1 MTDISKNPN
10 NAFFVKNNQKN
21 NLSFG
26 KANINIAA
34 ISDTHGQIDKCAA
47 IQDTYEK
54 NKDHFHPDG
63 QNPSN
68 KNVFAVVG
76 DWFMNPT
83 RKGYLSF
90 KETIGD
96 MQGKFLG
103 DMIDRMKSGLGNLTT
118 LYTPGNHCLE
128 GGDSFLFDKTKKC
141 DMTTVMTNVN
151 VENSKSVTSL
161 EPEARKKI
169 TTSTVLEV
177 PDDKNPDKIHKMLV
191 LGMICPNMDYYCNG
205 LINDLDILDRN
216 RKKEVKLEEGDLTE
230 TYKQFNEEISKFKEE
245 NPDSPVMLLN
255 HAGQR
260 VVQMLCNHCDLDLV
274 LNGHDHKDETS
285 VFISSATGKETL
297 VCSLSENAK
306 LMDAVNVHFDD
317 DGKFSFDSK
326 TLYVKLEEQ
335 DAIFKKQFEE
345 TFVEDTKGIVEITD
359 PSGSDRLKVDN
370 IRYADNPL
378 EKLVTD
384 TIISHIRTKEPDTQ
398 LFMMNTSAF
407 RSELQVDKENPVT
420 NMQLMDLMSGLIEKE
435 AKIRV
440 GNFSGETIA
449 KMVEQNVRE
458 NNENKTRNVLMGWSG
473 LQMDRGAIIRLQND
487 GNTDLNQVAKYIKIM
502 DENGEYQPIDFLKT
516 YKTAVTQKLFDKTTI
531 EDVKNSDADFIYLGE
546 TANDC
551 LLAGVKEKGYKL
563 IVPQDIRVIDDG
575 EGERKS

>member
-1 MTDISKNPN
+1 MTDISKMPFGGRQIN
-10 NAFFVKNNQKN
+10 
-21 NLSFG
+21 FG
-26 KANINIAA
+26 KANMNIAA
-34 ISDTHGQIDKCAA
+34 LSDTHGQIDKTAA
-47 IQDTYEK
+47 ICDTYEK
-54 NKDHFHPDG
+54 HKEEVHPDG
-63 QNPSN
+63 KNKSN
-68 KNVFAVVG
+68 LNVLAVVG

-103 DMIDRMKSGLGNLTT
+103 DLITRMKDGLGNLSS

-128 GGDSFLFDKTKKC
+128 GGDSFLFDKVKKC

-151 VENSKSVTSL
+151 VDKSKSITDLS
-161 EPEARKKI
+161 PEDRTKF
-169 TTSTVLEV
+169 TQSTILEV
-177 PDDKNPDKIHKMLV
+177 PDDKDPNKVHKMLV
-191 LGMICPNMDYYCNG
+191 LGMVCPNMDYYCNG

-216 RKKEVKLEEGDLTE
+216 RKKEVKLEESDLQE
-230 TYKQFNEEISKFKEE
+230 TYKQFNEEIAKFKEE
-245 NPDSPVMLLN
+245 NPNSPVMLLN

-260 VVQMLCNHCDLDLV
+260 VVQMLCNNCDLDLV
-274 LNGHDHKDETS
+274 LNGHDHKDES
-285 VFISSATGKETL
+285 SEFISATTGKKTY

-306 LMDAVNVHFDD
+306 KIEAVNVHFDD
-317 DGKFSFDSK
+317 DGNFSFDSK
-326 TLYVKLEEQ
+326 ALYVQLQNQ
-335 DAIFKKQFEE
+335 DEKFKAEFDK
-345 TFVEDTKGIVEITD
+345 TFAEDTKGIVEIYD
-359 PSGSDRLKVDN
+359 PAGSDRLKVDN
-370 IRYADNPL
+370 IRFADNPL

-384 TIISHIRTKEPDTQ
+384 TILTDIRTEHPDTE

-440 GNFSGETIA
+440 GSFPGETIT
-449 KMVEQNVRE
+449 KMVYQNVME

-473 LQMDRGAIIRLQND
+473 LQIDRGAIIRLQNEGISD
-487 GNTDLNQVAKYIKIM
+487 TKETAKYIKIM
-502 DENGEYQPIDFLKT
+502 NKDGEWEPIDFSRN
-516 YKTAVTQKLFDKTTI
+516 YKTAVTQKLFDKTNI
-531 EDVKNSDADFIYLGE
+531 EDVKKLDGEFIHLGK

-563 IVPQDIRVIDDG
+563 TVPQDIRVIDDG
-575 EGERKS
+575 QGERKS

>member
-1 MTDISKNPN
+1 MTDISKMPFGKHPVN
-10 NAFFVKNNQKN
+10 
-21 NLSFG
+21 FG
-26 KANINIAA
+26 KANMNIVAL
-34 ISDTHGQIDKCAA
+34 SDTHGQIDKCAA

-54 NKDHFHPDG
+54 NKDEIHPDG
-63 QNPSN
+63 NNPSN
-68 KNVFAVVG
+68 KNVLAVVG

-103 DMIDRMKSGLGNLTT
+103 DMIDRMKSGLGNLTA

-151 VENSKSVTSL
+151 VENSKSITSL
-161 EPEARKKI
+161 EPEAQKKI
-169 TTSTVLEV
+169 TSSTVLEV
-177 PDDKNPDKIHKMLV
+177 QDDKDPNKIHKMLV
-191 LGMICPNMDYYCNG
+191 LGMVCPNMDYYCNG
-205 LINDLDILDRN
+205 LINDLDILDRS
-216 RKKEVKLEEGDLTE
+216 RKKEVKIEEGDLTE
-230 TYKQFNEEISKFKEE
+230 TYKQFNEEIAKFKEE
-245 NPDSPVMLLN
+245 NPNSPVMLMN

-285 VFISSATGKETL
+285 EFVSAATGKKTL

-317 DGKFSFDSK
+317 DGKFSFNSK
-326 TLYVKLEEQ
+326 TLYVQLQNQ
-335 DAIFKKQFEE
+335 DAEFKAQFDR
-345 TFVEDTKGIVEITD
+345 TFAEDTKGIVQITD
-359 PSGSDRLKVDN
+359 PAGSNRLKVDN

-384 TIISHIRTKEPDTQ
+384 TILTDIKTTHPDTQ

-407 RSELQVDKENPVT
+407 RAELQVDEENPVT

-435 AKIRV
+435 AKIRI
-440 GNFSGETIA
+440 GEFSGETLA
-449 KMVEQNVRE
+449 KMVNQNVRE

-473 LQMDRGAIIRLQND
+473 LQIDRGAIIRLQNAD
-487 GNTDLNQVAKYIKIM
+487 NQDISEVGKCIKIM
-502 DENGEYQPIDFLKT
+502 NSDGEWEPLDFGRN
-516 YKTAVTQKLFDKTTI
+516 YKTAVTQKLFDKTII
-531 EDVKNSDADFIYLGE
+531 EDVKKQDENFIHLGK

-551 LLAGVKEKGYKL
+551 LLAGVREKGFKL
-563 IVPQDIRVIDDG
+563 TVPQDIRVIDDG

>member
-1 MTDISKNPN
+1 MTDISKMPFNKQIN
-10 NAFFVKNNQKN
+10 
-21 NLSFG
+21 FG

-34 ISDTHGQIDKCAA
+34 LSDTHGQIDKTAA
-47 IQDTYEK
+47 ICDTYEK
-54 NKDHFHPDG
+54 HKEEIHPDG
-63 QNPSN
+63 KNKSN
-68 KNVFAVVG
+68 LNVLAVVG

-96 MQGKFLG
+96 MQGKFLS
-103 DMIDRMKSGLGNLTT
+103 DLITRMKSGLGNLSS

-128 GGDSFLFDKTKKC
+128 GGDSFLFDKVKKC
-141 DMTTVMTNVN
+141 DMTTVMTNVDM
-151 VENSKSVTSL
+151 EDSKSITSL
-161 EPEARKKI
+161 EPEARKKF
-169 TTSTVLEV
+169 TESTVLEV
-177 PDDKNPDKIHKMLV
+177 PDDKDPNKVHKMLV

-216 RKKEVKLEEGDLTE
+216 RKKEVKLEESDLQE
-230 TYKQFNEEISKFKEE
+230 TYKQFNEQIAKFKEE

-274 LNGHDHKDETS
+274 LNGHDHKDEASEFT
-285 VFISSATGKETL
+285 SATTGKKTY

-306 LMDAVNVHFDD
+306 KLEAVNVHFDD
-317 DGKFSFDSK
+317 DGKYSFDSK
-326 TLYVKLEEQ
+326 ALYVKLQDQ
-335 DAIFKKQFEE
+335 DAKFKAAFDE
-345 TFVEDTKGIVEITD
+345 TFAEDTKGLVEITD
-359 PSGSDRLKVDN
+359 PAGSERLKVDN

-378 EKLVTD
+378 AKLVTD
-384 TIISHIRTKEPDTQ
+384 TIITDIRTTEPDTQ

-440 GNFSGETIA
+440 GNFTGQTLTN
-449 KMVEQNVRE
+449 MVYQNVKE

-473 LQMDRGAIIRLQND
+473 LQFDRGAIIRLQND
-487 GNTDLNQVAKYIKIM
+487 GITDVNETAKHIKIM
-502 DENGEYQPIDFLKT
+502 NKNGEWEPINLSQN
-516 YKTAVTQKLFDKTTI
+516 YKTAVTQKLFDKTI
-531 EDVKNSDADFIYLGE
+531 LQDVKDAESEFSHLGK

-563 IVPQDIRVIDDG
+563 TVPQDIRVIDDG

>member
-1 MTDISKNPN
+1 MTDISKMPFGKHPVN
-10 NAFFVKNNQKN
+10 
-21 NLSFG
+21 FG
-26 KANINIAA
+26 KANMNIVAL
-34 ISDTHGQIDKCAA
+34 SDTHGQIDKCAA

-54 NKDHFHPDG
+54 NKDEIHPDG
-63 QNPSN
+63 NNPSN
-68 KNVFAVVG
+68 KNVLAVVG

-103 DMIDRMKSGLGNLTT
+103 DMIDRMKSGLGNLTA

-141 DMTTVMTNVN
+141 DMTTVMTNVH
-151 VENSKSVTSL
+151 VENSKSITSL
-161 EPEARKKI
+161 EPEAQKKI
-169 TTSTVLEV
+169 TSSTVLEV
-177 PDDKNPDKIHKMLV
+177 QDDKDPNKIHKMLV
-191 LGMICPNMDYYCNG
+191 LGMVCPNMDYYCNG
-205 LINDLDILDRN
+205 LINDLDILDRS
-216 RKKEVKLEEGDLTE
+216 RKKEVKIEEGDLTE
-230 TYKQFNEEISKFKEE
+230 TYKQFNEEIAKFKEE
-245 NPDSPVMLLN
+245 NPNSPVMLMN

-260 VVQMLCNHCDLDLV
+260 VVQMLCDHCDLDLV

-285 VFISSATGKETL
+285 EFVSAATGKKTL

-306 LMDAVNVHFDD
+306 LMEAVNVHFDD
-317 DGKFSFDSK
+317 DGKFSFNSK
-326 TLYVKLEEQ
+326 TLYVQLQNQ
-335 DAIFKKQFEE
+335 DAEFKAQFDR
-345 TFVEDTKGIVEITD
+345 TFAEDTKGIVQITD
-359 PSGSDRLKVDN
+359 PAGSDRLKVDN

-384 TIISHIRTKEPDTQ
+384 TILTDIKTTHPDTQ

-407 RSELQVDKENPVT
+407 RAELQVDKENPVT

-440 GNFSGETIA
+440 GEFSGETLA
-449 KMVEQNVRE
+449 KMVDQNVRE

-473 LQMDRGAIIRLQND
+473 LQIDRGAIIRLQNAD
-487 GNTDLNQVAKYIKIM
+487 NQDISEVGKCIKIM
-502 DENGEYQPIDFLKT
+502 NSDGAWEPLDFGRN
-516 YKTAVTQKLFDKTTI
+516 YKTAVTQKLFDKTII
-531 EDVKNSDADFIYLGE
+531 EDVKKQDENFIHLGK

-551 LLAGVKEKGYKL
+551 LLAGVREKGFKL
-563 IVPQDIRVIDDG
+563 TVPQDIRVIDDG

>member
-1 MTDISKNPN
+1 MTDISKMP
-10 NAFFVKNNQKN
+10 
-21 NLSFG
+21 FG
-26 KANINIAA
+26 KQINFGQANINIAA
-34 ISDTHGQIDKCAA
+34 LSDTHGQIDKTAA
-47 IQDTYEK
+47 ICDTYEK
-54 NKDHFHPDG
+54 HKEEIHPDG
-63 QNPSN
+63 QNKSN
-68 KNVFAVVG
+68 LNVLAVVG

-103 DMIDRMKSGLGNLTT
+103 DLIDRMKSGLGNLSS

-128 GGDSFLFDKTKKC
+128 GGDTFLFDKVKKC
-141 DMTTVMTNVN
+141 DMTTVMTNVDM
-151 VENSKSVTSL
+151 EDSKSITSL
-161 EPEARKKI
+161 EPEARKKF
-169 TTSTVLEV
+169 TEATVLEV
-177 PDDKNPDKIHKMLV
+177 PDDKDPDKVHKMLV

-205 LINDLDILDRN
+205 LINDLDIMDRN
-216 RKKEVKLEEGDLTE
+216 RKKEVKIEESDLQE
-230 TYKQFNEEISKFKEE
+230 TYKQFNEQIAKFKEE
-245 NPDSPVMLLN
+245 NPNSPVMLLN

-260 VVQMLCNHCDLDLV
+260 VVQMLCNNCDLDLV
-274 LNGHDHKDETS
+274 LNGHDHKDQTS
-285 VFISSATGKETL
+285 EFVSSKTGKKTY

-306 LMDAVNVHFDD
+306 KLEAVNVHFDD
-317 DGKFSFDSK
+317 DGKYSFDSK
-326 TLYVKLEEQ
+326 ALYVQLQNQ
-335 DAIFKKQFEE
+335 DAKFKELFDT
-345 TFVEDTKGIVEITD
+345 TFAEDTKGIVEIYD
-359 PSGSDRLKVDN
+359 PAGSDRLKVDN

-384 TIISHIRTKEPDTQ
+384 TILTDIKTTHPDTE

-440 GNFSGETIA
+440 GSFPGETIT
-449 KMVEQNVRE
+449 KMVYQNVRE

-473 LQMDRGAIIRLQND
+473 LQIDRGSLIRLQNAGSED
-487 GNTDLNQVAKYIKIM
+487 MKEAAKYIKIM
-502 DENGEYQPIDFLKT
+502 NKDGEWEPIDFSRS

-531 EDVKNSDADFIYLGE
+531 EDVKKLDADFIHLGK

-563 IVPQDIRVIDDG
+563 TVPQDIRVIDDG
-575 EGERKS
+575 QGERKS

>member
-1 MTDISKNPN
+1 MTDISKMPFNKQIN
-10 NAFFVKNNQKN
+10 
-21 NLSFG
+21 FG

-34 ISDTHGQIDKCAA
+34 LSDTHGQIDKTAA
-47 IQDTYEK
+47 ICDTYEK
-54 NKDHFHPDG
+54 HKEEIHPDG
-63 QNPSN
+63 KNKSN
-68 KNVFAVVG
+68 LNVLAVVG

-103 DMIDRMKSGLGNLTT
+103 DLITRMKSGLGNLSS

-128 GGDSFLFDKTKKC
+128 GGDSFLFDKVKKC
-141 DMTTVMTNVN
+141 DMTTVMTNVDM
-151 VENSKSVTSL
+151 EDSKSITSL
-161 EPEARKKI
+161 EPEARKKF
-169 TTSTVLEV
+169 TESTVLEV
-177 PDDKNPDKIHKMLV
+177 PDDKDPNKVHKMLV

-216 RKKEVKLEEGDLTE
+216 RKKEVKLEESDLQE
-230 TYKQFNEEISKFKEE
+230 TYKQFNEQIAKFKEE

-274 LNGHDHKDETS
+274 LNGHDHKDEASEFT
-285 VFISSATGKETL
+285 SATTGKKTY

-306 LMDAVNVHFDD
+306 KLEAVNVHFDD
-317 DGKFSFDSK
+317 DGKYSFDSK
-326 TLYVKLEEQ
+326 ALYVKLQDQ
-335 DAIFKKQFEE
+335 DAKFKAAFDE
-345 TFVEDTKGIVEITD
+345 TFAEDTKGLVEITD
-359 PSGSDRLKVDN
+359 PAGSERLKVDN

-378 EKLVTD
+378 AKLVTD
-384 TIISHIRTKEPDTQ
+384 TIITDIRTTEPDTQ

-440 GNFSGETIA
+440 GNFTGQTLTN
-449 KMVEQNVRE
+449 MVYQNVKE

-473 LQMDRGAIIRLQND
+473 LQFDRGAIIRLQND
-487 GNTDLNQVAKYIKIM
+487 GITDVNETAKHIKIM
-502 DENGEYQPIDFLKT
+502 NKNGEWEPINLSQN
-516 YKTAVTQKLFDKTTI
+516 YKTAVTQKLFDKTI
-531 EDVKNSDADFIYLGE
+531 LQDVKDAESEFSHLGK

-563 IVPQDIRVIDDG
+563 TVPQDIRVIDDG

>member
-1 MTDISKNPN
+1 MTDISKMPFGKHPVN
-10 NAFFVKNNQKN
+10 
-21 NLSFG
+21 FG
-26 KANINIAA
+26 KANMNIVAL
-34 ISDTHGQIDKCAA
+34 SDTHGQIDKCAA

-54 NKDHFHPDG
+54 NKDEIHPDG
-63 QNPSN
+63 NNPSN
-68 KNVFAVVG
+68 KNVLAVVG

-103 DMIDRMKSGLGNLTT
+103 DMIDRMKSGLGNLTA

-141 DMTTVMTNVN
+141 DMTTVMTNVH
-151 VENSKSVTSL
+151 VENSKSITSL
-161 EPEARKKI
+161 EPEAQKKI
-169 TTSTVLEV
+169 TSSTVLEV
-177 PDDKNPDKIHKMLV
+177 QDDKDPNKIHKMLV
-191 LGMICPNMDYYCNG
+191 LGMVCPNMDYYCNG
-205 LINDLDILDRN
+205 LINDLDILDRS
-216 RKKEVKLEEGDLTE
+216 RKKEVKIEEGDLTE
-230 TYKQFNEEISKFKEE
+230 TYKQFNEEIAKFKEE
-245 NPDSPVMLLN
+245 NPNSPVMLMN

-285 VFISSATGKETL
+285 EFVSAATGKKTL

-306 LMDAVNVHFDD
+306 LMEAVNVHFDD
-317 DGKFSFDSK
+317 DGKFSFNSK
-326 TLYVKLEEQ
+326 TLYVQLQNQ
-335 DAIFKKQFEE
+335 DAKFKAQFDR
-345 TFVEDTKGIVEITD
+345 TFAEDTKGIVQITD
-359 PSGSDRLKVDN
+359 PAGSDRLKVDN

-384 TIISHIRTKEPDTQ
+384 TILADIKTTHPDTQ

-407 RSELQVDKENPVT
+407 RAELQVDKENPVT

-440 GNFSGETIA
+440 GEFSGETLA
-449 KMVEQNVRE
+449 KMVDQNVRE

-473 LQMDRGAIIRLQND
+473 LQIDRGAIIRLQNAD
-487 GNTDLNQVAKYIKIM
+487 NQDISEVGKCIKIM
-502 DENGEYQPIDFLKT
+502 NSDGAWEPLDFGRN
-516 YKTAVTQKLFDKTTI
+516 YKTAVTQKLFDKTII
-531 EDVKNSDADFIYLGE
+531 EDVKKQDENFIHLGK

-551 LLAGVKEKGYKL
+551 LLAGVREMGFKL
-563 IVPQDIRVIDDG
+563 TVPQDIRVIDDG

>member
-1 MTDISKNPN
+1 MTDISKMP
-10 NAFFVKNNQKN
+10 
-21 NLSFG
+21 FG
-26 KANINIAA
+26 KQINFGQANINIAA
-34 ISDTHGQIDKCAA
+34 LSDTHGQIDKTAA
-47 IQDTYEK
+47 ICDTYEK
-54 NKDHFHPDG
+54 HKEEIHPDG
-63 QNPSN
+63 QNKSN
-68 KNVFAVVG
+68 LNVLAVVG

-103 DMIDRMKSGLGNLTT
+103 DLIDRMKSGLGNLSS

-128 GGDSFLFDKTKKC
+128 GGDTFLFDKVKKC
-141 DMTTVMTNVN
+141 DMTTVMTNVDM
-151 VENSKSVTSL
+151 EDSKSITSL
-161 EPEARKKI
+161 EPEARKKF
-169 TTSTVLEV
+169 TEATVLEV
-177 PDDKNPDKIHKMLV
+177 PDDKDPDKVHKMLV

-205 LINDLDILDRN
+205 LINDLDIMDRN
-216 RKKEVKLEEGDLTE
+216 RKKEVKIEESDLQE
-230 TYKQFNEEISKFKEE
+230 TYKQFNEQIAKFKEE
-245 NPDSPVMLLN
+245 NPNSPVMLLN

-260 VVQMLCNHCDLDLV
+260 VVQMLCNNCDLDLV

-285 VFISSATGKETL
+285 EFVSSKTGKKTY

-306 LMDAVNVHFDD
+306 KLEAVNVHFDD
-317 DGKFSFDSK
+317 DGKYSFDSK
-326 TLYVKLEEQ
+326 ALYVQLQNQ
-335 DAIFKKQFEE
+335 DAKFKELFDT
-345 TFVEDTKGIVEITD
+345 TFAEDTKGIVEIYD
-359 PSGSDRLKVDN
+359 PAGSDRLKVDN

-384 TIISHIRTKEPDTQ
+384 TILTDIKTTHPDTE

-440 GNFSGETIA
+440 GSFPGETIT
-449 KMVEQNVRE
+449 KMVYQNVRE

-473 LQMDRGAIIRLQND
+473 LQIDRGSLIRLQNAGSED
-487 GNTDLNQVAKYIKIM
+487 MKEAAKYIKIM
-502 DENGEYQPIDFLKT
+502 NKDGEWEPIDFSRS

-531 EDVKNSDADFIYLGE
+531 EDVKKLDADFIHLGK

-563 IVPQDIRVIDDG
+563 TVPQDIRVIDDG
-575 EGERKS
+575 QGERKS